1 MSAKILIV
9 DDEPNLLRMLS
20 YTLQGEGYEIITAPN
35 GGEALNKVKIDKPDL
50 VILDVMLPDMTGL
63 EVCTKL
69 RHNEETITLPVIMLS
84 ARTQVPDKISG
95 LEAGA
100 DEYVTKPIKPE
111 ELVARVKAILRR
123 YRLLRSSQSAQP
135 GIVVACLGAKGG
147 VGTTTMVLNI
157 ATALA
162 TQAKKTV
169 AAEIRSSLGTLAAQ
183 LNLAPSE
190 NLRSLLELE
199 PAQIREREV
208 SKCLIHLPS
217 GLRLLFGP
225 QNAGEYREIEPQQM
239 EALIDTLSSMADFVL
254 LDLPCHP
261 TAATQAAIKRCH
273 FTVLVAE
280 PEPAC
285 LVAAKGTLELIKSW
299 GVAGRQVGLMIVNRS
314 PLTAPVK
321 LSEIE
326 TQLGREIFA
335 TIPTASDAFMAA
347 VRKGV
352 PMVLFHPDNLA
363 AMALSDV
370 AKKIS
375 AFK

>member
-9 DDEPNLLRMLS
+9 DDEPNLLRMLG
-20 YTLQGEGYEIITAPN
+20 YTLQSEGYEIVAAQN
-35 GGEALNKVKIDKPDL
+35 GAEALSKVKADKPDL

-63 EVCTKL
+63 EVCTQL
-69 RHNEETITLPVIMLS
+69 RHNEETVTLPIIMLS
-84 ARTQVPDKISG
+84 ARVQVPDRISG

-111 ELVARVKAILRR
+111 ELVARVKAILKR
-123 YRLLRSSQSAQP
+123 YSLVRSSQSVQP
-135 GIVVACLGAKGG
+135 GMVVGCLGAKGG
-147 VGTTTMVLNI
+147 VGATTVVLNL

-162 TQAKKTV
+162 TQTKKTV
-169 AAEIRSSLGTLAAQ
+169 AAEIRSSFGTMSAQ

-190 NLRSLLELE
+190 NLLSLLELD

-208 SKCLIHLPS
+208 SMRLIHLPS
-217 GLRLLFGP
+217 GLRVLFGP
-225 QNAGEYREIEPQQM
+225 QNAGEYREVEPQQV
-239 EALIDTLSSMADFVL
+239 EALIDTLSLMADFVI
-254 LDLPCHP
+254 LDLPGHP
-261 TAATQAAIKRCH
+261 TAAAQAAIKRCN
-273 FTVLVAE
+273 FAVLVAE

-285 LVAAKGTLELIKSW
+285 LAAAKGALEFMKSW
-299 GVAGRQVGLMIVNRS
+299 GLTGRQVGLVIVNRS

-352 PMVLFHPDNLA
+352 PMVLLHPDNLA
-363 AMALSDV
+363 ALALSDV